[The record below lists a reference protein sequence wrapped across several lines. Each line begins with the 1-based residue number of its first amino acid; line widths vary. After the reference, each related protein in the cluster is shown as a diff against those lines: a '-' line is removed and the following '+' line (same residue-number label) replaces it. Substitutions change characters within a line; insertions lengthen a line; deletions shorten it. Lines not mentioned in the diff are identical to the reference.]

1 MSTGYAIA
9 YRLGITPW
17 ERAGRGAA
25 EQFSALLTREEDER
39 TPPYGPALDLGCGTG
54 THCRQLAERGWRVIG
69 LDSVGTAVREARERT
84 RDGGGEVRFFEG
96 DVTDLRPEEV
106 GEVGFFLDVG
116 CFHGL
121 KDEQRAAMGERV
133 TAVATRNATL
143 LLLALRPGRR
153 PLLPRGASR
162 GDIETAFP
170 GWTVTDEEPA
180 DVTGCPARSSGPHR
194 AGTAYG
200 VSERGGQRVP

>member
-25 EQFSALLTREEDER
+25 EQFSTLLSREEAER

-54 THCRQLAERGWRVIG
+54 AHSLQLAERGWRVIG
-69 LDSVGTAVREARERT
+69 IDSVSTAVRQARDRA
-84 RDGGGEVRFFEG
+84 RDRGDEVRFIEG
-96 DVTDLRPEEV
+96 DVTELRREEV

-121 KDEQRAAMGERV
+121 KDAQRVAMGERL
-133 TAVATRNATL
+133 TAVATRDATL
-143 LLLALRPGRR
+143 LLLAFRPGRR
-153 PLLPRGASR
+153 PFLPHGASR

-170 GWTVTDEEPA
+170 GWTITDEEPA
-180 DVTGCPARSSGPHR
+180 DVTGMPGPLKQTAPRWYRLRR
-194 AGTAYG
+194 A
-200 VSERGGQRVP
+200 

>member
-9 YRLGITPW
+9 YRLRITPW
-17 ERAGRGAA
+17 ERAGRGGA
-25 EQFSALLTREEDER
+25 EQLSALLSREEAER

-54 THCRQLAERGWRVIG
+54 THSLQLAERGWRVIG
-69 LDSVGTAVREARERT
+69 IDSVSTAVRQARDRAG
-84 RDGGGEVRFFEG
+84 DGGGEIRFIEG
-96 DVTDLRPEEV
+96 DVTELRREDV

-121 KDEQRAAMGERV
+121 KDAQRAAMGQSV
-133 TAVATRNATL
+133 SAVATPDATL
-143 LLLALRPGRR
+143 LLLAFRPGRR

-162 GDIETAFP
+162 GDLETAFP

-180 DVTGCPARSSGPHR
+180 DVTGMPGPLKQTAPRWYRLRR
-194 AGTAYG
+194 A
-200 VSERGGQRVP
+200 

>member
-25 EQFSALLTREEDER
+25 EQFGALLSREEAER

-54 THCRQLAERGWRVIG
+54 THSVQLAERGWEVIG
-69 LDSVGTAVREARERT
+69 VDDVSSAVRRARDRA
-84 RDGGGEVRFFEG
+84 RDGGVEIRFVEG
-96 DVTDLRPEEV
+96 DVTDLRSAGV
-106 GEVGFFLDVG
+106 DGVSFFLDIG

-121 KDEQRAAMGERV
+121 KDAQRTAMGEGV
-133 TAVATRNATL
+133 TAVAAPAATL
-143 LLLALRPGRR
+143 LLLAFRPGRR
-153 PLLPRGASR
+153 PLLPRGAGR

-180 DVTGCPARSSGPHR
+180 DVTGMPGPLKQ
-194 AGTAYG
+194 TAPRWYRLR
-200 VSERGGQRVP
+200 RG